1 MLHTLGITLTLSASR
16 AFQHL
21 HRICFVPFQGFDFA
35 AWNSIHCIYWR
46 SSKLHIC
53 LLWIDDLILH
63 LGFEASFAHFED
75 HLCWFRSSEDKLQ
88 EPALELNNVGLR
100 SKTLE
105 LASPLPL
112 PLPLLSWQPRVRNPL
127 RRKLENLHSRLFSK
141 KINSCGRLW
150 NYSSGN
156 IEQLW
161 I

>member
-53 LLWIDDLILH
+53 LMNRWPDSAFGVWGELC
-63 LGFEASFAHFED
+63 SFWTP
-75 HLCWFRSSEDKLQ
+75 CWFRSSEDKLQ

>member
-46 SSKLHIC
+46 SSKLHIY
-53 LLWIDDLILH
+53 LMNRWPDSAFGVWGELY
-63 LGFEASFAHFED
+63 SF
-75 HLCWFRSSEDKLQ
+75 WRSSV
-88 EPALELNNVGLR
+88 ELHAG
-100 SKTLE
+100 SEAQKTNFK
-105 LASPLPL
+105 S
-112 PLPLLSWQPRVRNPL
+112 LLSSWIMLAWGQRHLNWLPHSHCHCWQPRVRNPL